1 MLGVL
6 KMKKKVEKQN
16 SINDLTFGDYLAALK
31 SGNIS
36 EWVLE
41 HKTNKGEFSL
51 FKAKAILKR
60 AFSEGEEIEVEK
72 KYNVYFDVDSLVLGQ
87 FIAIETGFSNKSM
100 DAADRLLNVALNIIR
115 PILDLHFDNENV
127 EKEQRHRNDV
137 LNEKSQYVLRII
149 ELFLKNRNEFLYE
162 KYDGVFYVSKS
173 EQEEEKE
180 EKEDEEKNT
189 FDVINS
195 GSEWYWYSL
204 LKTLSNNNIHDHAKS
219 LMLPMPE
226 VAMFVA
232 YMRHEEKQQEYN
244 RRVNDLKNKI

>member
-1 MLGVL
+1 MLTRKMERMTTALCLSLFMLGVL

-60 AFSEGEEIEVEK
+60 AFSEEEQVEAEK

-100 DAADRLLNVALNIIR
+100 DAADRLLNVALNVIR
-115 PILDLHFDNENV
+115 PTLDLHFDNENV
-127 EKEQRHRNDV
+127 EKEQRHRNDI

-149 ELFLKNRNEFLYE
+149 GFFRLKCHF
-162 KYDGVFYVSKS
+162 GVFVPFLHFRC
-173 EQEEEKE
+173 Q
-180 EKEDEEKNT
+180 NANP
-189 FDVINS
+189 V
-195 GSEWYWYSL
+195 
-204 LKTLSNNNIHDHAKS
+204 
-219 LMLPMPE
+219 
-226 VAMFVA
+226 
-232 YMRHEEKQQEYN
+232 
-244 RRVNDLKNKI
+244 